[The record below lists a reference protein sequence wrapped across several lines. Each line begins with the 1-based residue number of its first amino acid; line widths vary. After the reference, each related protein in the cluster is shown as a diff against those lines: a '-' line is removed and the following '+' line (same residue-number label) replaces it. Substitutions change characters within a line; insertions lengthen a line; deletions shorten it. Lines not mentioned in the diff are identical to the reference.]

1 MRRTPHHSSSE
12 HRGAGPGVD
21 RDGGFSLVELLVV
34 IVILGIIAAVTV
46 LAVRGVSDR
55 GDESSCQEDTRRM
68 RTATEAYFAQR
79 GGDVIR
85 ISDPAVAGET
95 GTTPEMT
102 LVAVGLLHGQS
113 ELHDVDAD
121 GNVSPQSGSRCA

>member
-1 MRRTPHHSSSE
+1 MPS
-12 HRGAGPGVD
+12 PGVD

-102 LVAVGLLHGQS
+102 LVAVGLLNGQS

-121 GNVSPQSGSRCA
+121 GNVTPQPSSRCT

>member
-1 MRRTPHHSSSE
+1 MRWTPPPSSDAHLDAES
-12 HRGAGPGVD
+12 GAD
-21 RDGGFSLVELLVV
+21 RSAGFSLVELLVV

-46 LAVRGVSDR
+46 MAVRGVSDR
-55 GDESSCQEDTRRM
+55 GDDSSCQEDTRRM
-68 RTATEAYFAQR
+68 LTATEAYFAQR

-95 GTTPEMT
+95 GTSPEMT
-102 LVAVGLLHGQS
+102 LVAVGLLSGES

-121 GNVSPQSGSRCA
+121 GNVTPQPSSRCP